1 MKERLQK
8 NDIIDAMK
16 DGGTRKINFD
26 YFSQMFF
33 TLQNLNLVYQSCHD
47 RDKKC
52 PCTCKCKSRE
62 CNINCICDCPSI
74 DESKVFI
81 PEKTTF
87 TENGI
92 SRETS
97 HESGFGDDVE
107 INGSNSRKRKTE
119 SENGQDFLM
128 PSTSKCAKSNNS
140 T

>member
-33 TLQNLNLVYQSCHD
+33 SLQNLNLVYQSCHD

-52 PCTCKCKSRE
+52 PCTCRCKSRE
-62 CNINCICDCPSI
+62 CNRVLVCICNCPSV

-81 PEKTTF
+81 PEKKTLHSIKKRL
-87 TENGI
+87 NLKW
-92 SRETS
+92 
-97 HESGFGDDVE
+97 VNKKE
-107 INGSNSRKRKTE
+107 INNYAVPKVID
-119 SENGQDFLM
+119 NYL
-128 PSTSKCAKSNNS
+128 KCHG
-140 T
+140 